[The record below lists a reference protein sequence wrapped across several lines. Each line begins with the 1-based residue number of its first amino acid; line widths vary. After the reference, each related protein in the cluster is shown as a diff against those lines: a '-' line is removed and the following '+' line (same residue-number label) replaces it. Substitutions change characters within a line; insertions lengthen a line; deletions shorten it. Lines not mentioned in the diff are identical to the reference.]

1 MNLIALGSGS
11 QGNALFLQSADTCLL
26 VDCGFSC
33 RELER
38 RMAGAGLA
46 PDGLAGIL
54 FTHDHTD
61 HCRGL
66 ATFHKRHPHV
76 PLFANGETADA
87 IAALTGVEDGWHV
100 FETADAFDIG
110 AVQISTFPVPHD
122 AADPVGYLFRDACA
136 ALFVGTDMGV
146 ATPPVAAALRQAT
159 CAVLESNHD
168 PVLLAGSDR
177 PLSLKQRIAG
187 RCGHLSN
194 ADAADLVRR
203 AAPPNLVLLLLA
215 HLSQPCNAP
224 HLALE
229 TMRGALA
236 DLGRPGVTLAALEQD
251 TPSARYTF

>member
-1 MNLIALGSGS
+1 MNVISFGSGS
-11 QGNALFLQSADTCLL
+11 QGNALLLQSGDTHLL

-38 RMAGAGLA
+38 RMAAAGFSPAALS
-46 PDGLAGIL
+46 GIL

-61 HCRGL
+61 HCRGI
-66 ATFHKRHPHV
+66 ATFHKRHPHI

-87 IAALTGVEDGWHV
+87 IGALTGVEDGWQV
-100 FETADAFDIG
+100 FETAEPFEIDEVRVSSFSI
-110 AVQISTFPVPHD
+110 PHD
-122 AADPVGYLFRDACA
+122 AADPVGYLFEEDSA

-146 ATPPVAAALRQAT
+146 ATLPVKAALKRAT

-194 ADAADLVRR
+194 AAAADLVRSV
-203 AAPPNLVLLLLA
+203 APPALTTLLLA
-215 HLSQPCNAP
+215 HLSRPCNAP

-229 TMRGALA
+229 TMRAALT
-236 DLGRPGVTLAALEQD
+236 DLGRTDVTLTALEQD
-251 TPSARYTF
+251 APSALYTF